1 MSNPVW
7 WDRPHPLR
15 WILLPLSGLYAL
27 GWGLY
32 RLTYT
37 LGFKQSKRLHNP
49 VICVGNYRVG
59 GTGKT
64 PFVRW
69 LTWRLQQIGH
79 QVVLS
84 TSGYGSPRSDA
95 ATLAPEGP
103 LSAMEWGD
111 EAALLRLALPD
122 VPIIVGRRRT
132 LAAQICHEK
141 FPAAVMLMDD
151 GFQHL
156 PLAKDITIVLD
167 PPGGNQLCLPSGPY
181 RENRLFRGRAS
192 LVLPSSGF
200 NLVREPMYLLE
211 REQVKHGF
219 ALDLLI
225 LTIAQPENFVEQ
237 AKLAG
242 FSWQRAIIL
251 PDHAPVTEGH
261 LEGATKGFGLCTTK
275 DWVKIKE
282 LPNAGNYRWVVADYD
297 HSVHEGEE
305 FLAWLINELGKT
317 EGATSKA

>member
-7 WDRPHPLR
+7 WDRPHLLR
-15 WILLPLSGLYAL
+15 WILLPLSSLYAL

-32 RLTYT
+32 RLTYA
-37 LGFKQSKRLHNP
+37 LGLKQSKRLHKP

-69 LTWRLQQIGH
+69 LTWRLQQIGRE
-79 QVVLS
+79 VVLS
-84 TSGYGSPRSDA
+84 TSGYGSPRAEA
-95 ATLAPEGP
+95 ATLAPTGP
-103 LSAMEWGD
+103 LNASEWGD
-111 EAALLRLALPD
+111 EAALLRLALPE

-141 FPAAVMLMDD
+141 FPDAVMLMDD

-156 PLAKDITIVLD
+156 PLAKDVTIVLD
-167 PPGGNQLCLPSGPY
+167 PPGGNQFCLPSGPY

-192 LVLPSSGF
+192 QVLPNSDF
-200 NLVREPMYLLE
+200 TLVREPMYLLN
-211 REQVKHGF
+211 REQVKKGF
-219 ALDLLI
+219 ALDLLV
-225 LTIAQPENFVEQ
+225 LTIAQPQQFIEQ

-242 FSWQRAIIL
+242 FSWRREVIL
-251 PDHAPVTEGH
+251 GDHATVTPDHLGKVENGM
-261 LEGATKGFGLCTTK
+261 GLCTTK
-275 DWVKIKE
+275 DWVKIME
-282 LPNAGNYRWVVADYD
+282 LPNATDFQWVVADYD

-317 EGATSKA
+317 EGAT

>member
-32 RLTYT
+32 RLTYAV
-37 LGFKQSKRLHNP
+37 GFKRSKRLHTP

-69 LTWRLQQIGH
+69 LTWRLH
-79 QVVLS
+79 QLGRSVVLS
-84 TSGYGSPRSDA
+84 TSGYGSPRAEA
-95 ATLAPEGP
+95 ATLAPDGP
-103 LSAMEWGD
+103 LSATEWGD
-111 EAALLRLALPD
+111 EAALLRLALPN

-132 LAAQICHEK
+132 LAAQLCQEN
-141 FPAAVMLMDD
+141 FPNAVMVMDD

-156 PLAKDITIVLD
+156 PLAKDVTVVLD
-167 PPGGNQLCLPSGPY
+167 PPGENRFCLPAGPY
-181 RENRLFRGRAS
+181 RENKLFRGRAS
-192 LVLPSSGF
+192 QVLPSASF
-200 NLVREPMYLLE
+200 TLVREPMYLLD
-211 REQVKHGF
+211 REPVKIGF
-219 ALDLLI
+219 ALDLLV
-225 LTIAQPENFVEQ
+225 LTIAQPQQFIEQ
-237 AKLAG
+237 AKMAG
-242 FSWQRAIIL
+242 FSWQREVIL
-251 PDHAPVTEGH
+251 TDHAPVLPEH
-261 LEGATKGFGLCTTK
+261 LGTAKGGVALCTAK
-275 DWVKIKE
+275 DWVKIME
-282 LPNAGNYRWVVADYD
+282 LPNVDNYRWVVADYD

-317 EGATSKA
+317 EDAT